1 MSSKNLDTRTKI
13 LQATWKLLEE
23 QPVKDV
29 SMSAIAKQTGIS
41 RQALY
46 LHFASRTELMI
57 ATTEYVDEVKGLY
70 QRMEKII
77 SATTGT
83 GMLEAYV
90 EVWGNYMPE
99 IYGIAKALLRVKESD
114 EAASA
119 AWYRCM
125 DCLREV
131 CQQIIQTLEKEG
143 KLSDALKPDDA
154 VDYLLMSLSI
164 EQWELLTK
172 ECGWSDE
179 KYVREMKRLLVHSF
193 VTG

>member
-1 MSSKNLDTRTKI
+1 MSSENLDTRTRI
-13 LQATWKLLEE
+13 LEATWKLLEE

-46 LHFASRTELMI
+46 LHFTSRTDLMV

-70 QRMEKII
+70 QRMEKIS
-77 SATTGT
+77 SATSGT
-83 GMLEAYV
+83 SMLEAYV
-90 EVWGNYMPE
+90 DVWGSYMPE
-99 IYGIAKALLRVKESD
+99 IYGIAKALLRVKETD

-125 DCLREV
+125 HCLRDV
-131 CQQIIQTLEKEG
+131 CQEIINTLAKEG
-143 KLSDALKPDDA
+143 KLSDALEPDDA
-154 VDYLLMSLSI
+154 VDYLLAALSI
-164 EQWELLTK
+164 EQWELLTQ

-179 KYVREMKRLLVHSF
+179 KYVSEMKRLLVYSF
-193 VTG
+193 VD